1 MEDYRPKTTRNQTKS
16 NDPYSVLE
24 RRMEKIEKSI
34 SISDEVILIKKE
46 QDENKQYE
54 IDRRLDSLD
63 NRLKRV
69 EMTLGHFI
77 IDLDDKIE
85 SHESQISLIK
95 QIPAIKGELDDLKC
109 SFYTDERIAALEKE
123 LNIKMLKMFEM
134 IEELT
139 RNVSYKEKEIDRLKR
154 EISDLRTENEK
165 YVGERDQQ
173 SLRIKELINQ
183 MEEIWRRQEMI
194 DSVSSGQ
201 KMIADE
207 SLDEEE
213 LFLKKLKASGYTF
226 Q

>member
-1 MEDYRPKTTRNQTKS
+1 
-16 NDPYSVLE
+16 
-24 RRMEKIEKSI
+24 
-34 SISDEVILIKKE
+34 
-46 QDENKQYE
+46 
-54 IDRRLDSLD
+54 
-63 NRLKRV
+63 
-69 EMTLGHFI
+69 
-77 IDLDDKIE
+77 
-85 SHESQISLIK
+85 
-95 QIPAIKGELDDLKC
+95 
-109 SFYTDERIAALEKE
+109 
-123 LNIKMLKMFEM
+123 MLKMFEM

>member
-16 NDPYSVLE
+16 SDPYSVLE
-24 RRMEKIEKSI
+24 RRMEKIEKSM

-95 QIPAIKGELDDLKC
+95 QIPVIKGELDDLKC
-109 SFYTDERIAALEKE
+109 SFYTDERIAALEKD

-154 EISDLRTENEK
+154 EISDLRSENEK

-213 LFLKKLKASGYTF
+213 LFLKKLRASGYTF